1 MLKDK
6 CVVRNQAYRRS
17 EFSIRERHN
26 ERLNESYYNG
36 DITKEE
42 SINNVYFKTCTGT
55 YEQEFNRMVDS
66 GEISLRGL
74 QANAKVFDEL
84 VFDVNTDYFER
95 NGGYEF
101 AKQFYQEAYNLAVQE
116 AGGEEYILSAVMHA
130 DERNKALSEQYGRD
144 IFHYHLHVVYI
155 PIVDKEVYFR
165 KNNKDPNLAG
175 KLKEVIKQVSHCK
188 KWPKFRDENGRW
200 INSYSLLQDRFFE
213 HMKAAGY
220 DDIERGERGSTAEN
234 LSVIE
239 YKTLKETERAAVMT
253 AEADKKQQDV
263 DELDEKAGKKKKYIE
278 KLDGDITVKKKVK
291 ANFEIIDNIGK
302 YNKIF
307 NTYTVLA
314 GDMDDLKTLAKKSYT
329 DSKKAND
336 MKKERDKAVAERDKA
351 VKELNEVK
359 KEPASITD
367 NIKWGKFMQALK
379 RAPKRLMEV
388 IEDILRKPPE
398 NTTPELIPAKRK
410 SIEISM

>member
-1 MLKDK
+1 MSKDK

-36 DITKEE
+36 DIIKEQ
-42 SINNVYFKTCTGT
+42 SICNVYFKSCSGT

-74 QANAKVFDEL
+74 QENAKVFDEL

-101 AKQFYQEAYNLAVQE
+101 AKQFYQEAYNLAVKE

-188 KWPKFRDENGRW
+188 KWSKFRDENGCW

-213 HMKAAGY
+213 HMRAAGY
-220 DDIERGERGSTAEN
+220 DDIERGECGSTAEN

-239 YKTLKETERAAVMT
+239 YKTLKETERAAAMA

-263 DELDEKAGKKKKYIE
+263 DALDEKAGKKKKYIE
-278 KLDGDITVKKKVK
+278 KLDGDIIIKKKVK

-307 NTYTVLA
+307 NTYTVPA
-314 GDMDDLKTLAKKSYT
+314 GDMDDLKTLAKKSYSDT
-329 DSKKAND
+329 KKAND
-336 MKKERDKAVAERDKA
+336 MKKERDKAVAE
-351 VKELNEVK
+351 LTEVK
-359 KEPASITD
+359 KKLPSIKD
-367 NIKWGKFMQALK
+367 NLKWGKFLQALA

-398 NTTPELIPAKRK
+398 IQTPEKVVSRQK
-410 SIEISM
+410 SNEISL